1 MQFRRGMIAAF
12 FVALACFSPTAQVQA
27 GFHLWEI
34 NEVFTNPS
42 GSVQFVELF
51 DSFAS
56 ENFISSSFVTSNAK
70 SFDIPSDLVGNTANK
85 TFLLATA
92 GFGALPGGVTP
103 DFVIPPNF
111 FSLSGD
117 TITFTGSGD
126 TLTFTGA
133 QLPKNGV
140 LSLNANL
147 STGTNTPKN
156 FAGQEGSVVVP
167 EPSTMVLVGL
177 AGSTLL
183 MVYRARRRR

>member
-1 MQFRRGMIAAF
+1 MQLRRGTIAAF
-12 FVALACFSPTAQVQA
+12 FLALAWFSPSAQVQA
-27 GFHLWEI
+27 AFHLWQI

-42 GSVQFVELF
+42 GSVQFIELF
-51 DSFAS
+51 DPAPG
-56 ENFISSSFVTSNAK
+56 ENTIAPFFVTSNAN
-70 SFDIPSDLVGNTANK
+70 SFDIPSNLVGNTANM

-111 FSLSGD
+111 FSLAGD

-140 LSLNANL
+140 LSLNQNLTTGAN
-147 STGTNTPKN
+147 SPKN
-156 FAGQEGSVVVP
+156 FLNQEGSVVVP

-177 AGSTLL
+177 AGSLL
-183 MVYRARRRR
+183 MMYRARRRR